1 MKRLKMILSDFRE
14 SLGANLVLLFV
25 MTAVIFLFLY
35 TYGQYRFSTH
45 NYNVLRKNLS
55 NFVYFEDF
63 VIDFG
68 GEESYKETMEV
79 VNQINEFDAVKTAYY
94 YLGAA
99 GFLGDLR
106 CNVSVYNED
115 IRKLCPEPEKGEWFT
130 QGKNEDGS
138 FNVVVAGSDF
148 YNAKVGSEYTFY
160 IGLPGTEQVEVKIR
174 ICGVMGFP
182 CYFPNFNGGG
192 TFVGANKLFTPGD
205 CIIFDNEAI
214 QFIIDARS
222 EMFHGSMNRIVEFEP
237 DASEEEIEEC
247 LQYFSSRGTYH
258 DEEEILNQS
267 REDLAYFFKTAML
280 FPLFLLFTA
289 GLTFLSISTLSV
301 YKKIDKQAVYYLVGC
316 SKKRILADVLIQ
328 IGIVSF
334 VSGLLNILFALS
346 YSFLRAKQIILM
358 DNVLFDSQVIWV
370 TIGILLFIYALT
382 AMTVVLIL
390 RKKSPVALLRKFE
403 N

>member
-1 MKRLKMILSDFRE
+1 M
-14 SLGANLVLLFV
+14 
-25 MTAVIFLFLY
+25 
-35 TYGQYRFSTH
+35 
-45 NYNVLRKNLS
+45 
-55 NFVYFEDF
+55 
-63 VIDFG
+63 
-68 GEESYKETMEV
+68 
-79 VNQINEFDAVKTAYY
+79 
-94 YLGAA
+94 
-99 GFLGDLR
+99 
-106 CNVSVYNED
+106 
-115 IRKLCPEPEKGEWFT
+115 
-130 QGKNEDGS
+130 
-138 FNVVVAGSDF
+138 
-148 YNAKVGSEYTFY
+148 
-160 IGLPGTEQVEVKIR
+160 EVKIR

-182 CYFPNFNGGG
+182 CYFPSFSGGG
-192 TFVGANKLFTPGD
+192 TVVGANDLFAPGS
-205 CIIFDNEAI
+205 CVIFDNEAI
-214 QFIIDARS
+214 QSIIDARP